1 MRKMNFSQ
9 TDGPSE
15 TETQTNPLLLY
26 LASSICATWL
36 IESVLAH
43 IGVHVGM

>member
-9 TDGPSE
+9 TDIPEGS
-15 TETQTNPLLLY
+15 ETQTNPVLLF

-36 IESVLAH
+36 IESVLMH
-43 IGVHVGM
+43 IGVHIGM